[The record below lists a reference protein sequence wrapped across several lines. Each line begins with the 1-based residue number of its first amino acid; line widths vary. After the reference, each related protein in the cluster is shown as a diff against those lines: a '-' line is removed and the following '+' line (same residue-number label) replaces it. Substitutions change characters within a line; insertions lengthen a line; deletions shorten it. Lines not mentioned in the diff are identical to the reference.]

1 MAAFIDTL
9 EVAEA
14 GKVGHIAASSAGYQG
29 RTLTRVVD
37 ANVNSGLAVCNGTLP
52 GKSVKQPTTAAE
64 AAACKGILL
73 DPEYVNEIG
82 AAAEYLAGDQAAV
95 LEEGYVWV
103 NSEGT
108 VAVDDPVY
116 VRHTSDGGSN
126 TTRGTLSNNS
136 GGTLVID
143 TTANAIEGL
152 YTIELFNG
160 VVNEKFFYQTDG
172 SATTAEILA
181 GLVAA
186 IQASANYD
194 AAGTTEIT
202 VTLVAGSEITLV
214 ELTAPTGPAQALWTV
229 TDNQKCTR
237 LKGARF
243 ASARTGAGR
252 VKVRLDLPV

>member
-29 RTLTRVVD
+29 RTITRVVD

-143 TTANAIEGL
+143 TSSTVEGQ
-152 YTIELFNG
+152 YNIELFNG
-160 VVNEKFFYQTDG
+160 VVNEKFLYQTDG
-172 SATTAEILA
+172 SATNAEIIA

-186 IQASANYD
+186 IDASPNYS

-202 VTLVAGSEITLV
+202 ITLVAGSEITIV
-214 ELTAPTGPAQALWTV
+214 ELSAPTGPAQALWTSV
-229 TDNQKCTR
+229 DNQKCAR

-252 VKVRLDLPV
+252 TKVRLDLPV